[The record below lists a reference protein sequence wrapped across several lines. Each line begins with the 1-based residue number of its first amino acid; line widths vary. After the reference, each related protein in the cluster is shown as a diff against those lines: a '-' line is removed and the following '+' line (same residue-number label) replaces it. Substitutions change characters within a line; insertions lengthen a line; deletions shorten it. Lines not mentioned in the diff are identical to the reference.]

1 MRVRTAAVRAAN
13 QGAAGYSAELVTCT
27 NVVLPDPAI
36 PRQTMQA
43 FFLVLVLFTF
53 APPGVLGGR
62 SAGAVC
68 LGSEVKEKA
77 SVSIPSA
84 ILYLDWKWDQAEH
97 AR

>member
-1 MRVRTAAVRAAN
+1 MRQA
-13 QGAAGYSAELVTCT
+13 QGGRLQCEARQLATCT

-36 PRQTMQA
+36 PRHTMQA
-43 FFLVLVLFTF
+43 FFLVLVLSPAC
-53 APPGVLGGR
+53 APSGALGGS

-68 LGSEVKEKA
+68 LGSAAEERA

-97 AR
+97 MHGENG

>member
-1 MRVRTAAVRAAN
+1 MRQA
-13 QGAAGYSAELVTCT
+13 QGEARQLATCT

-36 PRQTMQA
+36 PRHTMQA
-43 FFLVLVLFTF
+43 FFLMLVLSLC
-53 APPGVLGGR
+53 APPGVFGGR

-68 LGSEVKEKA
+68 LGSAAEARA

-84 ILYLDWKWDQAEH
+84 ILYLHWKWDQAEH